1 MSLALV
7 PPSATIP
14 PKNNFHQNVRSIGLL
29 LCSGGGGLAA
39 IRGHGVRQSV
49 PEERRR
55 ENRCGF
61 EGPGIASDS
70 PPIVPDFPLF
80 YAAKKRA
87 HLPRSANRFHP
98 TFFHVPPRQGG
109 NQIIS
114 LYRENLNFPTLVRY
128 TSVYV
133 CECIYIYIYKGC
145 SAGAEEE
152 EKRKDT
158 RWHFHRAIVVCTRA
172 LLPATSPVIQSF
184 HSFQRRE
191 KITPLPVSRIY
202 DR

>member
-1 MSLALV
+1 MALTHTGHAGQPRVSLALV

-39 IRGHGVRQSV
+39 IRSHGVRQSV

-114 LYRENLNFPTLVRY
+114 LYREKFKFSDARQI
-128 TSVYV
+128 YV
-133 CECIYIYIYKGC
+133 C
-145 SAGAEEE
+145 
-152 EKRKDT
+152 
-158 RWHFHRAIVVCTRA
+158 VC
-172 LLPATSPVIQSF
+172 V
-184 HSFQRRE
+184 
-191 KITPLPVSRIY
+191 
-202 DR
+202 